1 MSIAETPRF
10 VSSACLDLRPYSA
23 FVRNPYLSGVGSWR
37 GLALVAALILVMA
50 VSAGC
55 GSTGGTAV
63 SNSEAET
70 RVESSS
76 TSPAAPE
83 DPNALGS
90 EVAFTGDGV
99 SIRVAVFGFDP
110 VAATQAPAPSSGGH
124 WAAADV
130 RTCVDTASTP
140 VLVSWSE
147 WSLFDEESGRYPSA
161 NLTYGQFPTPEYPF
175 TSETVNAGDC
185 VRGWVLFGVAG
196 DAVID
201 RVRFTPN
208 GEVNATWSTAGS
220 VDIPDAVQEP
230 VVMPQAVP
238 SPKVE
243 EPAEPVSVVTVGE
256 PCSQTSAVG
265 VDEYT
270 GENIVCVYLGAGGG
284 TKWVGS
290 VPIVGVNQVG
300 TACDSSSGN
309 ASQTP
314 EGLAVMCV
322 GDEWTYGP

>member
-1 MSIAETPRF
+1 M
-10 VSSACLDLRPYSA
+10 
-23 FVRNPYLSGVGSWR
+23 RNPYPSDVRSWR
-37 GLALVAALILVMA
+37 GLASAAALVLVTA
-50 VSAGC
+50 VAGC
-55 GSTGGTAV
+55 SSTGGTAV
-63 SNSEAET
+63 STSDAET
-70 RVESSS
+70 PVETTS
-76 TSPAAPE
+76 TPPPVAE
-83 DPNALGS
+83 EPNALGS

-99 SIRVAVFGFDP
+99 SIRVAVLGFDP
-110 VAATQAPAPSSGGH
+110 VAATRAPAPSSGGH

-130 RTCVDTASTP
+130 RTCVDTASMP
-140 VLVSWSE
+140 LSVSWSE
-147 WSLFDEESGRYPSA
+147 WSLFDEESGRYPSS

-175 TSETVNAGDC
+175 TSETVNVGDC
-185 VRGWVLFGVAG
+185 VRGWVLFGVAD
-196 DAVID
+196 DAMID

-208 GEVNATWSTAGS
+208 GSINGTWSTEGA
-220 VDIPDAVQEP
+220 VDIPDTVPEP
-230 VVMPQAVP
+230 VALPEVVP
-238 SPKVE
+238 SPEVE

-256 PCSQTSAVG
+256 SCSQTSAVG

-284 TKWVGS
+284 TRWVGS

-314 EGLAVMCV
+314 EGLAIMCV